1 MQMPQIPHKPFT
13 ILRLIITWMFLFQP
27 VTGQSFEL
35 DDIFMLS
42 TAEGSNSSCPLGYFQ
57 CNATFQCVSQ
67 RLNCD
72 GSVDCD
78 DGSDEWNCVN
88 DIDDMFWNHLF
99 RKQPYGLNDDQ
110 EFGMCGLDW
119 NSQNSSCLCRG
130 YDILCRFQDLTEIPL
145 QLPTNGIT
153 MLDLTGNS
161 FTNISSTFMENLP
174 MTEILVLKFCGIST
188 LSVEA
193 FQRLSFIPIKTL
205 YLDENRIESIS
216 GNLFTP
222 GNVLNTLILSGN
234 RIEHLDDNNFQNL
247 GELIE
252 LDLRNNQITTIR
264 AKVFEPLINLKV
276 LHLNNNYLSYLGPMM
291 FPTMKNLQTL
301 FLVDNQ
307 ITHIEKNTFGFPN
320 LRYLFL
326 TGNQLTEIQGQT
338 FCPLHLLQG
347 LHLNNNR
354 LRKFDV
360 HAFDCLENL
369 TSLFLNDNDFQS
381 LDNRTLKNLTN
392 LEYIYFSWFHLCHAA
407 RHVRVCE
414 PHGDGISSFYNLLD
428 NSILRGSVWAM
439 AIIAIFGNILVLVGR
454 YFFKKTRSNAE
465 HSLYLKHLAGSDLL
479 MGIYLGIIACADIS
493 FRGNYLFHEASWRRS
508 RLCAFSGFLNTFSC
522 QSSTLMLT
530 LVTWDRLM
538 SVVRPLQAKDN
549 RRKRI
554 ILRLLALWS
563 VSFVLA
569 AAPLFPL
576 KYFGSHFYG
585 TNGVCLSLLIHD
597 PFAKGWEYSAILFIF
612 VNTFSLCFILISYL
626 RMLQAIRVSGDA
638 MRSTLSGRGNMVGTR
653 FAIIIATDCACWVP
667 VIVVKILALS
677 GISISPSLYGWL
689 AVLVLPVNSALNPI
703 LYTLTTAVFKQQL
716 CRFCHALPKYAVF
729 LNRTHSQLTFESAST
744 SLGQYASAKS
754 NSGRKRCS
762 NRRISYV

>member
-1 MQMPQIPHKPFT
+1 M
-13 ILRLIITWMFLFQP
+13 RRR
-27 VTGQSFEL
+27 
-35 DDIFMLS
+35 S
-42 TAEGSNSSCPLGYFQ
+42 T
-57 CNATFQCVSQ
+57 VVW
-67 RLNCD
+67 R
-72 GSVDCD
+72 
-78 DGSDEWNCVN
+78 
-88 DIDDMFWNHLF
+88 
-99 RKQPYGLNDDQ
+99 
-110 EFGMCGLDW
+110 
-119 NSQNSSCLCRG
+119 
-130 YDILCRFQDLTEIPL
+130 
-145 QLPTNGIT
+145 
-153 MLDLTGNS
+153 
-161 FTNISSTFMENLP
+161 
-174 MTEILVLKFCGIST
+174 VLKFCGIT
-188 LSVEA
+188 TINVEA
-193 FQRLSFIPIKTL
+193 FQRLSIIPVRTL
-205 YLDENRIESIS
+205 YLDENQIESLS

-222 GNVLNTLILSGN
+222 GNYLNTLILSGN
-234 RIEHLDDNNFQNL
+234 RIHHLNDNDFENL

-252 LDLRNNQITTIR
+252 LDLRNNQITTITST
-264 AKVFEPLINLKV
+264 VFEPLRNLRI
-276 LHLNNNYLSYLGPMM
+276 LHLNNNFLTHLSPMM

-301 FLVDNQ
+301 FLVDNR
-307 ITHIEKNTFGFPN
+307 ITHIEKNSFGFPN

-326 TGNQLTEIQGQT
+326 TGNQLTEIEGQT
-338 FCPLHLLQG
+338 LSFKNSTPYEG

-354 LRKFDV
+354 LRKFDL

-369 TSLFLNDNDFQS
+369 TSLFLNDNDFRTM
-381 LDNRTLKNLTN
+381 DNRTLKKLTN

-439 AIIAIFGNILVLVGR
+439 AIVAILGNILVLLGR
-454 YFFKKTRSNAE
+454 YFVKKTRNNAE
-465 HSLYLKHLAGSDLL
+465 HSLYLRHLAGSDLL
-479 MGIYLGIIACADIS
+479 MGIYLAIIACADIS
-493 FRGNYLFHEASWRRS
+493 FRGNYLVHEEAWRQS

-538 SVVRPLQAKDN
+538 SVMRPLQAKDN
-549 RRKRI
+549 RRKRV
-554 ILRLLALWS
+554 ILRLLALWG

-576 KYFGSHFYG
+576 DYFGTHFYG

-597 PFAKGWEYSAILFIF
+597 PFAKGWEYSAVLFIC

-626 RMLQAIRVSGDA
+626 RMLQAIRVSGGG
-638 MRSTLSGRGNMVGTR
+638 MRSTLSGRESVVATR
-653 FAIIIATDCACWVP
+653 FAIIITTDCACWVP

-677 GISISPSLYGWL
+677 GISISPALYAWL

-716 CRFCHALPKYAVF
+716 CRFCHALPNCAFF
-729 LNRTHSQLTFESAST
+729 LDRTHSQLTFESAST

-754 NSGRKRCS
+754 HSGRKRCS

>member
-1 MQMPQIPHKPFT
+1 MQMSKIPR
-13 ILRLIITWMFLFQP
+13 IYLNISRLIITWMFLFQP
-27 VTGQSFEL
+27 LMGQHFEM
-35 DDIFMLS
+35 DDILVLKGD
-42 TAEGSNSSCPLGYFQ
+42 ELNSSCPLGYFQ

-72 GSVDCD
+72 GCVDCD

-88 DIDDMFWNHLF
+88 DIDDIYWNHLF
-99 RKQPYGLNDDQ
+99 RKQPYGLNDGV
-110 EFGMCGLDW
+110 EFGRCGLDW
-119 NSQNSSCLCRG
+119 NLINASCLCRG
-130 YDILCRFQDLTEIPL
+130 YDILCRFQELTEIPL
-145 QLPTNGIT
+145 QLPKDGIE
-153 MLDLTGNS
+153 MLDLTGNN
-161 FTNISSTFMENLP
+161 FPNISSSFMENLP
-174 MTEILVLKFCGIST
+174 MTEILVLKFCGIAT
-188 LSVEA
+188 LASEA
-193 FQRLSFIPIKTL
+193 FQRLSIIPVRTL
-205 YLDENRIESIS
+205 YLDENRIERLS
-216 GNLFTP
+216 GNLFAE
-222 GNVLNTLILSGN
+222 GNHLNTLILSGN
-234 RIEHLDDNNFQNL
+234 RIQNLGDNDFQNL

-252 LDLRNNQITTIR
+252 LDLRNNQITTITST
-264 AKVFEPLINLKV
+264 VFEPLVNLKV
-276 LHLNNNYLSYLGPMM
+276 LHLNNNYLNFLSPLM
-291 FPTMKNLQTL
+291 FPRLINLQTL
-301 FLVDNQ
+301 FLVDNR
-307 ITHIEKNTFGFPN
+307 ITHIEKDTFRFPN

-326 TGNQLTEIQGQT
+326 TGNQLTEIKAQI

-347 LHLNNNR
+347 LHLNDNR
-354 LRKFDV
+354 LRKFDL

-369 TSLFLNDNDFQS
+369 TSLFLNDNDFRKM
-381 LDNRTLKNLTN
+381 DNRTLKHLTN

-439 AIIAIFGNILVLVGR
+439 AIIGIVGNILVLMGR
-454 YFFKKTRSNAE
+454 YFVKKTRSNVE
-465 HSLYLKHLAGSDLL
+465 HSLYLRHLAGSDLL
-479 MGIYLGIIACADIS
+479 MGIYLAIIACADIS
-493 FRGNYLFHEASWRRS
+493 FRGNYLVHEESWRHG
-508 RLCAFSGFLNTFSC
+508 RLCAFAGFLNTFSC

-538 SVVRPLQAKDN
+538 SVIRPLQAKDN

-563 VSFVLA
+563 VSFILA

-576 KYFGSHFYG
+576 KYFGTHFYG
-585 TNGVCLSLLIHD
+585 TNGVSLSLLIHD
-597 PFAKGWEYSAILFIF
+597 PFAKGWEYSAVLFIC

-626 RMLQAIRVSGDA
+626 RMLQAIRVSGGG
-638 MRSTLSGRGNMVGTR
+638 MRSTLSGRESMVATR
-653 FAIIIATDCACWVP
+653 FAIIITTDCACWVP

-677 GISISPSLYGWL
+677 GVSISPSLYAWL

-716 CRFCHALPKYAVF
+716 CRFCHALPNCAIF
-729 LNRTHSQLTFESAST
+729 MDRTHSQLTFESAST

-754 NSGRKRCS
+754 NSSRKRCS